1 MNKYKRNFG
10 AYLAVF
16 AGILAIVALILYNG
30 VMYQLPVVRLLLIA
44 AALVG
49 VLHLL
54 LSGMIPRIAAYLP
67 ICQSVLLVSAAVWG
81 SNLMVNQIAYVV
93 SGLDGMD
100 TILGWVLFLAFT
112 VVAFIISLIAAF
124 WRVKA
129 EKA

>member
-16 AGILAIVALILYNG
+16 ASILAIVALILYNR
-30 VMYQLPVVRLLLIA
+30 VMYTMPSVRVMLIA
-44 AALVG
+44 AAVVG

-54 LSGMIPRIAAYLP
+54 LSGMAPPFAAYLP
-67 ICQSVLLVSAAVWG
+67 ICQSVLLMSAAVWG
-81 SNLMVNQIAYVV
+81 RNLMVNQIAYVV

-100 TILGWVLFLAFT
+100 TILSWILFLAFT

-129 EKA
+129 DKA